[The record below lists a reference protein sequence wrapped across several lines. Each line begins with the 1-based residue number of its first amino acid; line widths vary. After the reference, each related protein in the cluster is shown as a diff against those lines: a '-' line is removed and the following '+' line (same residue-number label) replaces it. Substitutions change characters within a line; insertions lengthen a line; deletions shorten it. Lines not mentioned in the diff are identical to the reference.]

1 MIADYFCLLITADFC
16 NGKILWLAVANNRQV
31 ENVFAKLKKE
41 KVRKLKANKIMIERF
56 FKSAERFF

>member
-1 MIADYFCLLITADFC
+1 MIADYFCLLIIADFC

-41 KVRKLKANKIMIERF
+41 KVRELKANKMMIERF